1 MGLNT
6 LVSGPRSRMQAPLSP
21 GGTALSLHPPS
32 IIFPFSPS
40 PHNLPSLHHSK
51 GQALLE
57 EAGLGSSHPLP
68 GIWGVG
74 RGHGSEKP
82 SSELKFGDCQCQER
96 LNNPVTSMKVNSRS
110 AAHGKYECSVR
121 RGERA
126 QSLPATMGSLLSR
139 DRGGEAG
146 GGPRTLP
153 CLPGSRRP
161 GTPTKY

>member
-1 MGLNT
+1 
-6 LVSGPRSRMQAPLSP
+6 MQAPLSP
-21 GGTALSLHPPS
+21 GGTALSLRPLS

-40 PHNLPSLHHSK
+40 PLPNLPSLHHSK

-74 RGHGSEKP
+74 RGHGREKP

-121 RGERA
+121 RRVSA
-126 QSLPATMGSLLSR
+126 VCP
-139 DRGGEAG
+139 
-146 GGPRTLP
+146 PRWVA
-153 CLPGSRRP
+153 SSP
-161 GTPTKY
+161 GTRAGRQKEGCALSHACQGADTQESQPSIEQGWVGGSSEG